1 LRPKLKLYFLGITA
15 LLTGAITT
23 GGCTTPQSYASDET
37 PRFNYNSIEDFKQSL
52 NNHIDDWALSVN
64 GQAIECLEDFPKPL
78 TNYNL
83 QSFNDYDLRIA
94 SNPCEAYS
102 LIKTAN
108 NQGFQDSVIF
118 ALEQTFLRAINKSL
132 R

>member
-1 LRPKLKLYFLGITA
+1 MFAGVF
-15 LLTGAITT
+15 AI
-23 GGCTTPQSYASDET
+23 GGCTIPQGYTPDEA
-37 PRFNYNSIEDFKQSL
+37 PRFNYNSIEDFKKSL
-52 NNHIDDWALSVN
+52 NNHIDEWALSVDN
-64 GQAIECLEDFPKPL
+64 EVIECIEDFSSSSDNK
-78 TNYNL
+78 NL

-108 NQGFQDSVIF
+108 DQGLRDTEIF
-118 ALEQTFLRAINKSL
+118 ALEQTFLRAISNSL

>member
-1 LRPKLKLYFLGITA
+1 MRPKLKLYFLGITA
-15 LLTGAITT
+15 LLPGAITT

-64 GQAIECLEDFPKPL
+64 GQAVECLEDFPNAL
-78 TNYNL
+78 TNNNL
-83 QSFNDYDLRIA
+83 QNFNDYDLRIA
-94 SNPCEAYS
+94 SNPCEAYP
-102 LIKTAN
+102 LIKTAHE
-108 NQGFQDSVIF
+108 QGFQDTEIF
-118 ALEQTFLRAINKSL
+118 ALEQTFLRAINSSL